1 MRYSIIH
8 HPAFCCLE
16 KIFCTQAVA
25 EAGLWLSVHLHPF
38 LIRISVDFKGK
49 EAFCLNFYK
58 ASFSLAF
65 KFTGERGTAPS
76 YQPRAYPHALSRYQ
90 VLPTCLKKKE
100 KKPTVGNKIL
110 VNAAHFPAHSAG
122 MSLFRTQDTAFQ
134 KCSFTCHYVCA
145 RKQALQHKMPLKKPE
160 SHSAEQLF
168 AFSPGSIIRAAPL
181 QAEHRNHKWHW
192 STTISHFLL
201 LRTETGTQ
209 RPQRPRSP
217 HRKMRMLLVWIMNA
231 LVVQKHRLS
240 VNSVN

>member
-1 MRYSIIH
+1 MTQTKAQTMDRTGESSLKFLSDPCYTHLDIKEFFQRLHLCIPSLVSYSIIH

-110 VNAAHFPAHSAG
+110 VNTAHFPAHNEG
-122 MSLFRTQDTAFQ
+122 
-134 KCSFTCHYVCA
+134 
-145 RKQALQHKMPLKKPE
+145 
-160 SHSAEQLF
+160 
-168 AFSPGSIIRAAPL
+168 
-181 QAEHRNHKWHW
+181 
-192 STTISHFLL
+192 
-201 LRTETGTQ
+201 
-209 RPQRPRSP
+209 
-217 HRKMRMLLVWIMNA
+217 
-231 LVVQKHRLS
+231 
-240 VNSVN
+240 